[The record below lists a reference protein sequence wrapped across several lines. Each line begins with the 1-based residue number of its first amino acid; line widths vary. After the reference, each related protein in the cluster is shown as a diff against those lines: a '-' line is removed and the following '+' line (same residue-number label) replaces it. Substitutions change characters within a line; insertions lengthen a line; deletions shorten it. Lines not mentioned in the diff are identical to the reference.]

1 MIVVV
6 QVKTVEVSQG
16 VGTPNHQEGSCKRI
30 CTFPYT
36 EETMEFMTS
45 PAQVRLYDAAKGD
58 WCWYDCLV
66 YPDLRNRE
74 GLDFIMIPDENGDS
88 RRVLPTQLRTWEE

>member
-1 MIVVV
+1 
-6 QVKTVEVSQG
+6 
-16 VGTPNHQEGSCKRI
+16 
-30 CTFPYT
+30 
-36 EETMEFMTS
+36 MEFMTS

-88 RRVLPTQLRTWEE
+88 RRVLPTQLRTREE